1 VSSYSDVLLMNC
13 VDCECRHMA
22 CGRGRHLMRI
32 ISRMDSTQGS
42 DAGPLQETTSQP
54 AQMPETPETIW
65 PLAARRRCFSLR
77 RSSQETTSPPSPMPE
92 APETIWPL
100 AARRRCFSLRRDSQ
114 KGTGDPEPGQ
124 ATSYEVPSTVWPVSA
139 RGHIRRLKK
148 AESAGTD
155 VV

>member
-13 VDCECRHMA
+13 VDCECRHMP

-42 DAGPLQETTSQP
+42 DAGSLQETTSLP

>member
-1 VSSYSDVLLMNC
+1 MP
-13 VDCECRHMA
+13 

-32 ISRMDSTQGS
+32 LSKMDSAQES
-42 DAGPLQETTSQP
+42 NARSLNETTSLP
-54 AQMPETPETIW
+54 AQMPET
-65 PLAARRRCFSLR
+65 
-77 RSSQETTSPPSPMPE
+77 
-92 APETIWPL
+92 PETIWPL

-114 KGTGDPEPGQ
+114 KGTGDPESGQ
-124 ATSYEVPSTVWPVSA
+124 ATSYEMPSTVWPVSA

>member
-1 VSSYSDVLLMNC
+1 
-13 VDCECRHMA
+13 
-22 CGRGRHLMRI
+22 
-32 ISRMDSTQGS
+32 MDSTQGS

-54 AQMPETPETIW
+54 AQMPET
-65 PLAARRRCFSLR
+65 
-77 RSSQETTSPPSPMPE
+77 
-92 APETIWPL
+92 PETIWPL

>member
-1 VSSYSDVLLMNC
+1 MP
-13 VDCECRHMA
+13 

-32 ISRMDSTQGS
+32 LSKMDSAQEPNARS
-42 DAGPLQETTSQP
+42 LNETTSLP

-77 RSSQETTSPPSPMPE
+77 RSSQETTSPPSPLPE
-92 APETIWPL
+92 TPETIWPL

-114 KGTGDPEPGQ
+114 KGTGDPEPGL
-124 ATSYEVPSTVWPVSA
+124 ATSYEMPSTVWPVSA

-148 AESAGTD
+148 AESAAASYAE
-155 VV
+155 